1 MKPTFFLATR
11 SATILAV
18 AWLAAGMS
26 PPERTL
32 PAVRRPVALVI
43 SIDAPTYWDRLDQ
56 NTTCG
61 TKCRELQRALAA
73 PVRAA
78 LARKFAFADWR
89 QPATAPRDTV
99 QVRWIE
105 KPPPA
110 TPGAWIEFRLLAAPG
125 RARADSLR
133 VDFEDFSHMIDR
145 RDWTVDHVREQW
157 VQRLSTI
164 LERADLVPLLFGR
177 IPVNV
182 QVPFTPGLARVRVP
196 ISGTDIGAAADTRP
210 VFRVVARIDDP
221 GPPSSSDIADVILT
235 GCIGIASYVC
245 NISEVRYPGTIVA
258 GPALASFL
266 SRHPTMKTVTV
277 HLLSYSAGTSALVAP
292 GGGE

>member
-1 MKPTFFLATR
+1 MKPTFSLAFR

-18 AWLAAGMS
+18 ASLAAGMT
-26 PPERTL
+26 PHAHTL
-32 PAVRRPVALVI
+32 VAVRRPVALVL

-56 NTTCG
+56 STACG
-61 TKCRELQRALAA
+61 PKCRELQRALAE

-78 LARKFAFADWR
+78 LARKFAFANWR
-89 QPATAPRDTV
+89 PSATAPRDTV
-99 QVRWIE
+99 HVRWVE

-110 TPGAWIEFRLLAAPG
+110 TPGAWIEFRLRAAPG
-125 RARADSLR
+125 RARPDSLR

-145 RDWTVDHVREQW
+145 RDWTVDHVRGEW
-157 VQRLSTI
+157 VRRLSTI
-164 LERADLVPLLFGR
+164 LNRAEMVPLLFGR
-177 IPVNV
+177 IPVNAPVPFPPGQPRV
-182 QVPFTPGLARVRVP
+182 QVQ

-221 GPPSSSDIADVILT
+221 GPPRSSDIADVILT

-245 NISEVRYPGTIVA
+245 DISEVRYPGTVLV
-258 GPALASFL
+258 GPALSSLLA
-266 SRHPTMKTVTV
+266 RRPTMRTVTV

-292 GGGE
+292 GGEE